1 MKNGAG
7 LEWSSGGNERA
18 REAKYRQRIAS
29 IWNSETLKSV
39 GNAKTR
45 VAMLWNRS
53 EARGMGI
60 VQR

>member
-29 IWNSETLKSV
+29 IWNSELKSV
-39 GNAKTR
+39 GKAKR
-45 VAMLWNRS
+45 RGELLWNRS
-53 EARGMGI
+53 EAKSMGI